1 MEEEESGQHRNE
13 VNSRG
18 NERERV
24 NKELLPIKNVVVDV
38 EKLLIMLENI
48 IRELRRRLDF
58 GNFES

>member
-18 NERERV
+18 NERETV

-48 IRELRRRLDF
+48 TRELRRRLDF

>member
-18 NERERV
+18 NERETV

>member
-48 IRELRRRLDF
+48 TRELRRRLDF